1 MATEE
6 TETVSVCEKLM
17 YASATFSID
26 ALVSITAMYGNV
38 FLLEVAQLPPMQTSG
53 IIFSSLMCMIMTAPV
68 AGYLIDRT
76 DTRWGKV
83 KPWLWCTLP
92 IQIVLYFMRWYVP
105 VFPEAGLVSY
115 YFLIW
120 TSSEVVQCCYSV
132 ANKSKVMYMTT
143 NSKERDSITAYR
155 SAAQLFGLVVGVA
168 YHGQIVAAYGQELH
182 LECSTASNSTIQPA
196 HLQKQREGYLISAG
210 VAGCLL
216 LVTTLASLLGTTE
229 RYSGA
234 AEETTE
240 KEPIFQSVL
249 EILSHRPFRYL
260 QCVDLFIWMAVFGIE
275 ANIALFVQYS
285 LGLGYQVQNVL
296 LLFMVSACVGVPVW
310 HCLMTHWG
318 KKSTLALAAT
328 LFLGFALSLMFL
340 PGLLYAVLPLAAF
353 GGSLFAPFVLIPW
366 SMLPDVIDDYTL
378 ERGNSKESL
387 FFGVFSFFSNTGKA
401 VSQGLTA
408 FALKLSDYKT
418 GRCSQPESVS
428 WALRVLISICP
439 AAYSAC
445 GLIFLWL
452 YPITEH
458 GRLSTN
464 RFLQKM
470 RAKEV
475 IPTKGSSKRKT
486 DPGTPL
492 LDR

>member
-76 DTRWGKV
+76 DTRWGK
-83 KPWLWCTLP
+83 
-92 IQIVLYFMRWYVP
+92 
-105 VFPEAGLVSY
+105 
-115 YFLIW
+115 
-120 TSSEVVQCCYSV
+120 CYSV

-216 LVTTLASLLGTTE
+216 LFTTLASLLGTTE

-470 RAKEV
+470 R
-475 IPTKGSSKRKT
+475 
-486 DPGTPL
+486 
-492 LDR
+492 